1 MNSTE
6 LASLKKQMVIKL
18 GTTTNDEAEVISNMV
33 DGASAGALPAVTADD
48 NGKAL
53 MVSSGAWGAGNI
65 PAELPA
71 VTADDNGKVLMVV
84 DGAWAIASLPA
95 ESK

>member
-48 NGKAL
+48 NGK
-53 MVSSGAWGAGNI
+53 
-65 PAELPA
+65 
-71 VTADDNGKVLMVV
+71 VLMVV